1 MNDKRRNDREGER
14 TIPPRDMD
22 RAGRRSAVDDHV
34 VTPYPRGIGHQPTGG
49 LDEGVVT
56 EHLADSSQGVK
67 VEHVPDPDR
76 EPPPDDD
83 RTD

>member
-1 MNDKRRNDREGER
+1 MNDERSNHRAGER

-22 RAGRRSAVDDHV
+22 RAGRGSAVDDHI
-34 VTPYPRGIGHQPTGG
+34 VTPYPRGIGHQPTGS
-49 LDEGVVT
+49 LDKGVET

-83 RTD
+83 RAE